1 MVDYVHSYL
10 LNNMTDWH
18 WDNLSGCFIR
28 IGGLKSIRLHCGFRI
43 KEITIREPF
52 YKCEEIFYMDRRFIK
67 CHRSYIVNLMLVEQF
82 TKTEVTLQN
91 GMVIPISRNNYATFK
106 KVYFR
111 YMFQK

>member
-10 LNNMTDWH
+10 FNNMTDWH

-52 YKCEEIFYMDRRFIK
+52 YKCE
-67 CHRSYIVNLMLVEQF
+67 QF

-106 KVYFR
+106 EVYFR